1 MVPLPKIKSI
11 LEREALD
18 PPLHPKD
25 GVAHFALPEGEGW
38 GEVAFPSNHLIKFTR
53 DRRKRNF
60 NTGEVGKETSPESN
74 RRRSEI
80 VVPFRNK
87 RLVGVHFYRQQPIGP
102 YIVDFCSRSRKLVI
116 EVDGSQH
123 LDQKHQ
129 DDIRTVYLESLGF
142 RVLRFWNDDVLK
154 DTDTVLQV
162 ILNALEYGDSA
173 PGES

>member
-1 MVPLPKIKSI
+1 M
-11 LEREALD
+11 
-18 PPLHPKD
+18 
-25 GVAHFALPEGEGW
+25 
-38 GEVAFPSNHLIKFTR
+38 
-53 DRRKRNF
+53 
-60 NTGEVGKETSPESN
+60 
-74 RRRSEI
+74 
-80 VVPFRNK
+80 
-87 RLVGVHFYRQQPIGP
+87 
-102 YIVDFCSRSRKLVI
+102 DFCSRSRKLVI

-123 LDQKHQ
+123 LDQKDK